1 VDFHEGTVRRLL
13 VCLLSILPIGPA
25 TAQTSVL
32 VDVPGKT
39 IEALGLEHWTIA
51 MIQDSMDRYAP
62 GDSLQSDACA
72 AVLRYKLHFA
82 DAAADIFP
90 SRPGDSTEYILVS
103 VVEPEDSARVRY
115 RPVTVAIDTVNVR
128 PEWREAVDLIRH
140 HVFGFQTG
148 VSFYWASPRRV
159 PDYALR
165 DSAGVEATWS
175 FLDRHRAV
183 GDAAEARRTLRD
195 DPNMLDRMA
204 AAAVLVNFPER
215 DSTWW
220 ALTSTLLESDGW
232 AKTTAQQVLTALL
245 PHAHHVD
252 WTPAASTIHALLDG
266 TSLFALTTVLNVLN
280 TTGASPSMAKPFLRG
295 GAHALLAHAGAN
307 LPQARLPAIQLLRSL
322 RGKDLG
328 TEAAPWVEWVDSL

>member
-1 VDFHEGTVRRLL
+1 MRRLL
-13 VCLLSILPIGPA
+13 VCLLCILPIGLA
-25 TAQTSVL
+25 AAQTSVAIHL
-32 VDVPGKT
+32 PGKT
-39 IEALGLEHWTIA
+39 IEVLGLEHWTIG

-90 SRPGDSTEYILVS
+90 PTSGDSTEYILVS

-115 RPVTVAIDTVNVR
+115 RPVAVAIDTINVH
-128 PEWREAVDLIRH
+128 PEWRAAVDLIRH
-140 HVFGFQTG
+140 HPFGFQTG
-148 VSFYWASPRRV
+148 VSFYWATPRRV

-165 DSAGVEATWS
+165 DSAGVEATWA
-175 FLDRHRAV
+175 FLDPHRAA
-183 GDAAEARRTLRD
+183 GDAAEARRALRD

-204 AAAVLVNFPER
+204 AAAVLVNFPDQ

-245 PHAHHVD
+245 PHAHPVD

-266 TSLFALTTVLNVLN
+266 TSLFALTTVLDVLN
-280 TTGASPSMAKPFLRG
+280 ATGASPAMAKPFLRG
-295 GAHALLAHAGAN
+295 GAHALLAYAGAN
-307 LPQARLPAIQLLRSL
+307 LPQARRPALGLLRSL

-328 TEAAPWVEWVDSL
+328 PDAGPWEAWVRSL